1 MWLLLLVMSNYC
13 VHFLYHNFRTVFSLP
28 DCLQLVLV
36 ISGSLKVMFMATAR
50 AGLFATF
57 NLFHVLF
64 F

>member
-1 MWLLLLVMSNYC
+1 M
-13 VHFLYHNFRTVFSLP
+13 HFLYHNFRTVFSLP